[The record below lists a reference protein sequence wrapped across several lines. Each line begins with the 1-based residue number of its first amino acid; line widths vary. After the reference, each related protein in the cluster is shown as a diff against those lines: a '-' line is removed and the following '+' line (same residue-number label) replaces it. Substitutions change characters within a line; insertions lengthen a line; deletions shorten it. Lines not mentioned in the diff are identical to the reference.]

1 MGVKDLLSRG
11 SVQYARFSYDF
22 MGLRIRLNV
31 NIQVVDLMN
40 LLYRTKQ
47 WSSRTIALLL
57 TIVTLVIVLTTGT
70 TAVEARTNPSAAFPV
85 IAYNRLPA
93 EAQQTIV
100 LIQKGGPFP
109 YPQKDGTV
117 FGNFERRLPR
127 AARGYYREYTVPTPG
142 LRHRGARRIVTGS
155 QQEYYYTGDHYK
167 SFALVQSLR

>member
-1 MGVKDLLSRG
+1 ME
-11 SVQYARFSYDF
+11 
-22 MGLRIRLNV
+22 
-31 NIQVVDLMN
+31 

-47 WSSRTIALLL
+47 RTERAIAILLAM
-57 TIVTLVIVLTTGT
+57 VTLVTVLTIGGP
-70 TAVEARTNPSAAFPV
+70 VEARTAPSAAFPV
-85 IAYNRLPA
+85 IAYNRLPT

-142 LRHRGARRIVTGS
+142 VRNRGARRIITGS
-155 QQEYYYTGDHYK
+155 PQEYYYTGDHYR
-167 SFALVQSLR
+167 SFALVQASR

>member
-1 MGVKDLLSRG
+1 
-11 SVQYARFSYDF
+11 
-22 MGLRIRLNV
+22 
-31 NIQVVDLMN
+31 MN

-47 WSSRTIALLL
+47 WTGRAIALLL
-57 TIVTLVIVLTTGT
+57 AMVTLVTVLMMGGT
-70 TAVEARTNPSAAFPV
+70 PALARTAPSASFPV

-117 FGNFERRLPR
+117 FGNFERRLPK

-142 LRHRGARRIVTGS
+142 IRHRGARRIVTGS

-167 SFALVQSLR
+167 SFALVQSPR